1 MTVNFS
7 TANQKIGYVPTV
19 TVSNAVAQPAATKEV
34 IKADTLEMEGDK
46 KQKKGVVSSVSRGIG
61 GIKKFFASA
70 GAYTKGVFAGIAGGA
85 VAGSLVYT
93 ASAALKALKK
103 KPQTKGSAI
112 LAGLVAAGTFAFNMY
127 KAYLNSND
135 AKAQI
140 DHRYR

>member
-34 IKADTLEMEGDK
+34 IKADTLEMEDK
-46 KQKKGVVSSVSRGIG
+46 KQNKGVVSSVSRGIG

-70 GAYTKGVFAGIAGGA
+70 GEYTKGVFSGIAGGA

>member
-19 TVSNAVAQPAATKEV
+19 TVSNAVARPAATKEV
-34 IKADTLEMEGDK
+34 IKADTLETEDK
-46 KQKKGVVSSVSRGIG
+46 KQNKGVVSSVSRGIG

-70 GAYTKGVFAGIAGGA
+70 GEYTKGVFAGIAGGA

-140 DHRYR
+140 DHRFR